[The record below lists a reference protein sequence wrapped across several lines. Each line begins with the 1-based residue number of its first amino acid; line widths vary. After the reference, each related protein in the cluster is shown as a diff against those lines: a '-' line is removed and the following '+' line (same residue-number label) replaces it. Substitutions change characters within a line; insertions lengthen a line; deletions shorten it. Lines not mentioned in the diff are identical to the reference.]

1 MYYLKLRV
9 FAPCLSVLIV
19 LFHSAY
25 GNNSDDI
32 QNQIEQ
38 YKASVT
44 KYETEGNNNELAKYL
59 TKLGYLYWQIGV
71 QREAIDYFESSVT
84 VNAGLGNKN
93 ALKTLYNNLGLI
105 YSEMGNYQ
113 KAISYFEKSLTLNL
127 EERKKVE
134 ATSDYLNIALSFQS
148 LGYFAESN
156 DKAERALEMAL
167 ELNNLEMAKNAYG
180 ILGENYDRLGQHK
193 QSTEY
198 FEKFNSLA
206 KHIQQKEME
215 VMANRT
221 REVEM
226 QVQSKEQELRYT
238 LDTLGEIIEM
248 NREMQLQNVLLN
260 KENQLKEV
268 QKARLEAE
276 QARLKAREKTRRT
289 RFMGLIVVLILF
301 GCIIGLVYWQLTQ
314 KKKANQLLIKQN
326 FEIDRQKKE
335 IEQQRDLAN
344 KQKKNI
350 TDSIQY
356 AQRIQQ
362 AVLPP
367 MEFFGQNFSDYFIL
381 YMPKDI
387 VSGDFYWTTRK
398 DDVLIIAVADCTGH
412 GVPGAFMSMLG
423 VAYLNEIVNKIAI
436 NKHISTLNADDI
448 LNQLRDMVI
457 TSLHQTGNPTE
468 PKDGMDI
475 SICIIDFEHKKM
487 QFSGANN
494 PLFLI
499 RNGELLQFNADK
511 MPVSYHQ
518 RRDVPFMKQDIDLL
532 PDDRI
537 YMFSDG
543 FVDQFGGPHGM
554 KFLIKQFKEVLLKV
568 HTQPMP
574 DQRELLINTFNDW
587 KNDQSQLDD
596 VLVVGIRYLPKVSAK
611 EETRKQ
617 NWYKKTVLIA
627 EDTDVNYFLLTAV
640 LKDTKA
646 NLVRVKDGQEAL
658 DFVKNNEVDL
668 ILMDINMPRM
678 NGYEAT
684 QKIKAIRKDIPIIV
698 QTAMHFDDES
708 DEAFKAGAD
717 DYISK
722 PIDLKTFMKKIER
735 FLG

>member
-1 MYYLKLRV
+1 MRYHKLQV
-9 FAPCLSVLIV
+9 LIISLSVFFISTLPI
-19 LFHSAY
+19 Y
-25 GNNSDDI
+25 GSHSDDI

-38 YKASVT
+38 YKASVS
-44 KYETEGNNNELAKYL
+44 KYKAEGNNSELAKYL
-59 TKLGYLYWQIGV
+59 SKLGYLYWQIGV
-71 QREAIDYFESSVT
+71 QREAIDYFEQSVS
-84 VNAGLGNKN
+84 VNINLGNDH
-93 ALKTLYNNLGLI
+93 ALKTLYNNLGMI
-105 YSEMGNYQ
+105 YSEIEDYQ
-113 KAISYFEKSLTLNL
+113 KSILYFEKSLQINL
-127 EERKKVE
+127 AKGEKVE
-134 ATSDYLNIALSFQS
+134 AASDYINIALSFQ
-148 LGYFAESN
+148 LLQYFSESN
-156 DKAERALEMAL
+156 AKAEKAL
-167 ELNNLEMAKNAYG
+167 ELALEQNNLEIAKTAYG
-180 ILGENYDRLGQHK
+180 ILGENYEKLGQHK
-193 QSTEY
+193 QSANY
-198 FEKFNSLA
+198 YEKYNTLA
-206 KHIQQKEME
+206 KHLQQNEME
-215 VMANRT
+215 AMANRT
-221 REVEM
+221 KEIEK
-226 QVQSKEQELRYT
+226 QVQSKEKELRYT
-238 LDTLGEIIEM
+238 LDTLVEVIEL
-248 NREMQLQNVLLN
+248 NREMQLQNALLY
-260 KENQLKEV
+260 KENQLKEE

-276 QARLKAREKTRRT
+276 QARLKAKEKTRRT
-289 RFMGLIVVLILF
+289 RFIGLLVILILF
-301 GCIIGLVYWQLTQ
+301 GCIIGMVYWQLTQ

-326 FEIDRQKKE
+326 AEIDRQKKE

-356 AQRIQQ
+356 AQRIQR

-367 MEFFGQNFSDYFIL
+367 MEFFSENFSDYFIL
-381 YMPKDI
+381 HMPKDI

-398 DDVLIIAVADCTGH
+398 EDVLIIAVADCTGH

-423 VAYLNEIVNKIAI
+423 VAYLNEIVNKIAL

-448 LNQLRDMVI
+448 LNQLREMVI
-457 TSLHQTGNPTE
+457 TSLHQTGNPVE

-499 RNGELLQFNADK
+499 RRGELKQFNADK

-518 RRDVPFMKQDIDLL
+518 KRDVPFTKQDINLL

-543 FVDQFGGPHGM
+543 FIDQFGGDQGM
-554 KFLIKQFKEVLLKV
+554 KFLIKQFKEVLIKIHNL
-568 HTQPMP
+568 PMP
-574 DQRELLINTFNDW
+574 EQRELLINTFNDW
-587 KNDQSQLDD
+587 KGDHSQLDD
-596 VLVVGIRYLPKVSAK
+596 VLIVGIRYSPKISAK
-611 EETRKQ
+611 EEARKQ
-617 NWYKKTVLIA
+617 NWQKKTILIA

-684 QKIKAIRKDIPIIV
+684 QKIKAVRKDIPIIV

-717 DYISK
+717 DYIAK
-722 PIDLKTFMKKIER
+722 PIDLKTFMKKMER